1 MPNPWQDFENIS
13 ALVISAEGEAISIAP
28 QSSGRLELVS
38 KIDHQRLRKAIFCR
52 EGDYHGAGPHLF
64 PGVQTSVRALSGS
77 LVAYDRGLFLLYMAE
92 KQERKY
98 SPSLSESPMR
108 EYEIRVLSAGHATLI
123 IEQMNLNDCAAIRSA
138 RKISDGREFEVW
150 RGTDRIYPPTK
161 NDASIGS
168 ETERQ
173 SNGEESGS

>member
-1 MPNPWQDFENIS
+1 
-13 ALVISAEGEAISIAP
+13 
-28 QSSGRLELVS
+28 LVS

-108 EYEIRVLSAGHATLI
+108 EYEIRVLSAEHATLI

-138 RKISDGREFEVW
+138 RKMSDVGSLRSGAERTGFTLQQKTMRALVRKPKGNLMARKAGRDLTLPCTT
-150 RGTDRIYPPTK
+150 RSP
-161 NDASIGS
+161 
-168 ETERQ
+168 
-173 SNGEESGS
+173 